1 VSRARKNTDIAR
13 LRKLCALR
21 PALSYTEIALQLGV
35 SRAAIGYLVRRY
47 RIVKPPVEGGPRWG
61 ICPISRPMPTPT
73 RWRCARC
80 GGQRDAVHA
89 HACRPAEP
97 LSMGL
102 QWERR
107 A

>member
-1 VSRARKNTDIAR
+1 MPAPKIDVPTLRRMAARR
-13 LRKLCALR
+13 LSAAVICKAF
-21 PALSYTEIALQLGV
+21 GV
-35 SRAAIGYLVRRY
+35 SRQAVSMACLRHNICVPDGRM
-47 RIVKPPVEGGPRWG
+47 KPKREPQ
-61 ICPISRPMPTPT
+61 PT

-80 GGQRDAVHA
+80 GGQRDTTQP